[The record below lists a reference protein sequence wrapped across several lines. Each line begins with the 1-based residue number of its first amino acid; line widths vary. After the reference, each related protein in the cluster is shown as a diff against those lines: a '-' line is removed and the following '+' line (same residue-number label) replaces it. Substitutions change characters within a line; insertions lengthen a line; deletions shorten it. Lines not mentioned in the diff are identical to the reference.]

1 MSCCVHTALPGEL
14 QLLDAP
20 ALVVGCQE
28 KDEDPPVVFL
38 NRFLP
43 EAFSCIRDFAAFKH
57 RAEELG
63 PVNSHMELLHS
74 CWRLFLG

>member
-1 MSCCVHTALPGEL
+1 MKT
-14 QLLDAP
+14 
-20 ALVVGCQE
+20 
-28 KDEDPPVVFL
+28 PPVVFL

-63 PVNSHMELLHS
+63 PVNSHVELLHS